1 MNRTDRHDRCRRV
14 DRHAAAVQVV
24 KTHHAVNVGVFRQQ
38 IALNNFHNVIHYAR
52 HAMHAGGDAK
62 QVFGSHAAIRI
73 AVTFEGITLQR
84 RQRLRDAG
92 SQRQRL
98 QRRGGGQLNQR
109 LLNPATL
116 RDSAH
121 RIADDFA
128 VAHDFTLSRD
138 IDQCDFMPLRNVLN
152 QLQAIRKAGA
162 SF

>member
-1 MNRTDRHDRCRRV
+1 MDRADRHDRRGCV

-24 KTHHAVNVGVFRQQ
+24 KTHHAVDVRVLRQQ
-38 IALNNFHNVIHYAR
+38 IALNQFHHVIHDAR
-52 HAMHAGGDAK
+52 HAMHAGGNAE
-62 QVFGSHAAIRI
+62 QVFGSHTAVRV
-73 AVTFEGITLQR
+73 AVTFEGITFQR
-84 RQRLRDAG
+84 RQRLRHAG

-109 LLNPATL
+109 LLDPATL

-128 VAHDFTLSRD
+128 IAHDFAVRRD
-138 IDQCDFMPLRNVLN
+138 VDQGDFMPLRNVLN

-162 SF
+162 CF